1 MFEHPRTQSSASA
14 PLRWKR
20 RARTELAPA
29 LFYSGIC
36 TCYLW
41 VAVTAVPVTDCWVT
55 WFRWRD
61 VRRATVTGRE
71 RARHHCPRPLAALLE
86 WPTEQLSGS
95 LVLLPDVSTRVGV
108 VRAAAP
114 GDPQTSSTPSLFFNL
129 FTEFPNENWV
139 IEMTIVV
146 SSGHKAMK
154 WAPVLVPRH
163 VFNVYSK
170 LFFIVL

>member
-1 MFEHPRTQSSASA
+1 MEETSKNRTCSCTLLLRYLYLFLVSS
-14 PLRWKR
+14 
-20 RARTELAPA
+20 
-29 LFYSGIC
+29 
-36 TCYLW
+36 CYRSTGDWLLSH
-41 VAVTAVPVTDCWVT
+41 VV
-55 WFRWRD
+55 RWRD

-114 GDPQTSSTPSLFFNL
+114 GDPQTSSTPSLFLNL

-139 IEMTIVV
+139 IQMTIVV
-146 SSGHKAMK
+146 RFGHKAMK
-154 WAPVLVPRH
+154 WALVLVPRH

-170 LFFIVL
+170 LYF